1 MKRFVAVLS
10 LFLILIVP
18 VVHSAME
25 YEDILL
31 NDIAV
36 NISKYKGTTLTLRL
50 RLKYLD
56 AVFNKLVFYDRKN
69 TDIEFDVETAMK
81 DKKDGNAFLNLHNG
95 MEYLV
100 TFTINDIGKMGV
112 LIGELGEFV
121 PLALLRLPEGG
132 G

>member
-10 LFLILIVP
+10 LFLVLIVP

-56 AVFNKLVFYDRKN
+56 TVFNKLVFYDRKN